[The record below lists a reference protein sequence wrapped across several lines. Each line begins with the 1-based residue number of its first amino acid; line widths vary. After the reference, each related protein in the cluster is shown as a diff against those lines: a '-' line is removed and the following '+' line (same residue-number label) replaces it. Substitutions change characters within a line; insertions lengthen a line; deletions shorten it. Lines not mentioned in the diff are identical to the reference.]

1 MSKFKVEIQITVL
14 AIIIGIVVATIGYFS
29 YQSLSKIV
37 NYIQQVTY
45 PDNKIFVIK
54 EIESDLNAL
63 ENTVRLYAL
72 TNNYDVLEVF
82 YNHED
87 EISKNLKVLSGF
99 KVDNKYDLMLIDSIS
114 GLSQEKLDLWNEIL
128 NIHLSKKGIFPAFS
142 KLYSNLD
149 EIKTDSVTVDTQN
162 DGLEQIIPESAK
174 SSADTTTLGT
184 SIERKTVKRKI
195 QKLEWEIYRNSKKK
209 NVLETQLIEKNVAIS
224 KNIKLLISD
233 AETRAENALLQKT
246 FEADRLAEVTYKRL
260 AQFVVSAVA
269 LLFVALFVLFNY
281 LRKAR
286 AVQRALTSA
295 RERAETLAHAKEQ
308 FAANV
313 SHELRTP
320 VNAIY
325 GLTEQVLQKKLDRN
339 IAEMMIIIFKSAAH
353 LKSIINDTLDFS
365 KIQSGKLI
373 TESEIFSPYI
383 VIDEVYQ
390 LFKYEATE
398 KGIALNLDWICEN
411 RPILIGDP
419 LRLKQIMINLTGNA
433 IKFTKEGEV
442 IIKVKCS
449 ETGNHDVE
457 LQIQVI
463 DTGIG
468 IDEKKINVVFDEY
481 VQIEDRTG
489 KKYHGTGLGLTI
501 VKKLV
506 ELQGGKIKLESIQGF
521 GTNVTVNLVYPKG
534 ELLKPEQKING
545 FSEISES
552 FKQLSVLIADDE
564 EYNRFLLKNILQKWN
579 IKFKEV
585 INGKD
590 AVNAT
595 CNEHFDIVLMD
606 INMPEMNGIEATKEI
621 LRCDPDI
628 NIIAVTAVIEQLDQK
643 ACFNAGMKGFLF
655 KPFSEKDLFE
665 AINSLTEKKTNGGL
679 ATNQK
684 QPVDISELH
693 RLAGND
699 EKFLT
704 EMIQLFIK
712 SMEKGISG
720 IEDDIKNGNKSGIS
734 ENAHKMAAP
743 VKHIGASHLYE
754 NIKLLEKQS
763 KQPVE
768 IKTIELVFQEI
779 KTEIEEI
786 NKILNLH
793 LNDLRT

>member
-1 MSKFKVEIQITVL
+1 MSKFRVEIQITVL

-29 YQSLSKIV
+29 YERLSKIV

-45 PDNKIFVIK
+45 PDNKIFIIK

-72 TNNYDVLEVF
+72 TDNYDVLEDF
-82 YNHED
+82 YANED
-87 EISKNLKVLSGF
+87 EISGNLKKLAGI
-99 KVDNKYDLMLIDSIS
+99 KVENKYDLMLIDSIS

-128 NIHLSKKGIFPAFS
+128 KIHLSKKGIFPAFS

-149 EIKTDSVTVDTQN
+149 EPKTDSVAPGSQIAGDAQN
-162 DGLEQIIPESAK
+162 IIN
-174 SSADTTTLGT
+174 SSETNADTSISETT
-184 SIERKTVKRKI
+184 IERKTIKKKI

-209 NVLETQLIEKNVAIS
+209 NDLETQLIENNLVIS
-224 KNIKLLISD
+224 KNITLLISE

-246 FEADRLAEVTYKRL
+246 AEADRLAELTYKRL
-260 AQFVVSAVA
+260 AQFVISAVA

-286 AVQRALTSA
+286 AVQRALTNA

-325 GLTEQVLQKKLDRN
+325 GLTEQVLQKKLDSN
-339 IAEMMIIIFKSAAH
+339 TAEIMTIIFKSAAH
-353 LKSIINDTLDFS
+353 LKSIVNDTLDFS

-373 TESEIFSPYI
+373 TETENFSPFV
-383 VIDEVYQ
+383 VIDEVYK
-390 LFKYEATE
+390 LFKYEATV
-398 KGIALNLDWICEN
+398 KGIAVRFDWIGEN
-411 RPILIGDP
+411 HPILLGDP
-419 LRLKQIMINLTGNA
+419 LRLKQIMINLVGNA
-433 IKFTKEGEV
+433 IKFTREGEV
-442 IIKVKCS
+442 TIKVKCAENNNNS
-449 ETGNHDVE
+449 FE

-468 IDEKKINVVFDEY
+468 IEEKKLNVVFDEY
-481 VQIEDRTG
+481 VQVEDQTG

-506 ELQGGKIKLESIQGF
+506 ELQNGKIKLESIQGF

-534 ELLKPEQKING
+534 EQLGIRTETNEIPEIP
-545 FSEISES
+545 ES
-552 FKQLSVLIADDE
+552 FSQLSVLIADDE
-564 EYNRFLLKNILQKWN
+564 EYNLFLLKNIFGKWN
-579 IKFKEV
+579 VKYKEAT
-585 INGKD
+585 NGKE
-590 AVNAT
+590 AAAAA

-606 INMPEMNGIEATKEI
+606 INMPELNGIKAAIEI
-621 LRCDPDI
+621 IKCNP
-628 NIIAVTAVIEQLDQK
+628 NIKIVAVTAVTEQIDRQ
-643 ACFNAGMKGFLF
+643 ACFDAGMKGFLF

-665 AINSLTEKKTNGGL
+665 TINSLIKNEINSEPETYREQ
-679 ATNQK
+679 AI
-684 QPVDISELH
+684 DFSELR
-693 RLAGND
+693 RLANND

-712 SMEKGISG
+712 SMQKGIKG
-720 IEDDIKNGNKSGIS
+720 IEDNIKKGNKYGIH

-743 VKHIGASHLYE
+743 VKHIGATHLYE
-754 NIKLLEKQS
+754 NIKLLESKSKQS
-763 KQPVE
+763 AE
-768 IKTIELVFQEI
+768 IQTIEIIFQEI

-786 NKILNLH
+786 NKTLKFH
-793 LNDLRT
+793 LNDLKT

>member
-29 YQSLSKIV
+29 YERLSKIV
-37 NYIQQVTY
+37 NYIQLVTY

-72 TNNYDVLEVF
+72 TNNYDVLEDF
-82 YNHED
+82 YANED
-87 EISKNLKVLSGF
+87 EITKNLKKLAGVE
-99 KVDNKYDLMLIDSIS
+99 VENKYDLMLIDSIS
-114 GLSQEKLDLWNEIL
+114 GLSQEKLDLWNDIL
-128 NIHLSKKGIFPAFS
+128 KIHLSKKGIFPAFS

-149 EIKTDSVTVDTQN
+149 EITDTIAVDTQN
-162 DGLEQIIPESAK
+162 VAQNIVDSNETT
-174 SSADTTTLGT
+174 ADTSISETT
-184 SIERKTVKRKI
+184 IERKTVKKKI

-209 NVLETQLIEKNVAIS
+209 NVLETQLIENNLVIS
-224 KNIKLLISD
+224 KKITLLISE

-246 FEADRLAEVTYKRL
+246 AEADRLAELTYTRL

-269 LLFVALFVLFNY
+269 LLFIALFVLFNY

-286 AVQRALTSA
+286 AVQRALTNA

-325 GLTEQVLQKKLDRN
+325 GLTEQVLQKKLDSST
-339 IAEMMIIIFKSAAH
+339 AEIMTIIFNSAAH
-353 LKSIINDTLDFS
+353 LKSIVNDTLDFS

-373 TESEIFSPYI
+373 TESENFSPFA
-383 VIDEVYQ
+383 VIEEVYK
-390 LFKYEATE
+390 LFKYEATV
-398 KGIALNLDWICEN
+398 KGIAIRFDWIGEN
-411 RPILIGDP
+411 YPILLGDP
-419 LRLKQIMINLTGNA
+419 LRLKQIMINLVGNA

-442 IIKVKCS
+442 TIKIRCS
-449 ETGNHDVE
+449 ENNNNKFE

-468 IDEKKINVVFDEY
+468 IEEKKLNVVFDEY
-481 VQIEDRTG
+481 VQVEDQTG

-506 ELQGGKIKLESIQGF
+506 ELQNGKIKLESIQGF
-521 GTNVTVNLVYPKG
+521 GTNVSVSLVYPKG
-534 ELLKPEQKING
+534 EKLELKLETNEIPEIP
-545 FSEISES
+545 ES

-564 EYNRFLLKNILQKWN
+564 EYNLFLLKNIFEKWN
-579 IKFKEV
+579 VKFKEAV
-585 INGKD
+585 NGKE
-590 AVNAT
+590 AIVAA
-595 CNEHFDIVLMD
+595 CNEHFDVVLMD
-606 INMPEMNGIEATKEI
+606 INMPELNGIKATREI
-621 LRCDPDI
+621 IKCNPNI
-628 NIIAVTAVIEQLDQK
+628 KIIAVTAVTEQIDRQ
-643 ACFNAGMKGFLF
+643 ACFDAGMKGILF

-665 AINSLTEKKTNGGL
+665 TINSLNENIINNGQE
-679 ATNQK
+679 TIQK
-684 QPVDISELH
+684 QAVDFSELR

-712 SMEKGISG
+712 SMQKGIVG
-720 IEDDIKNGNKSGIS
+720 IEDDIKNGNKNGIY

-743 VKHIGASHLYE
+743 VKHFGANHLYE

-763 KQPVE
+763 KQSVE
-768 IKTIELVFQEI
+768 IQTIESVFREI

-786 NKILNLH
+786 NKILKFH
-793 LNDLRT
+793 LNDLKT

>member
-29 YQSLSKIV
+29 YERLSKIV

-72 TNNYDVLEVF
+72 TNNYDVLEDF
-82 YNHED
+82 YANED
-87 EISKNLKVLSGF
+87 EISKNLKKLAGV
-99 KVDNKYDLMLIDSIS
+99 KVENKYDLMLIDSIS

-128 NIHLSKKGIFPAFS
+128 NIHLSKKGFFPAFS

-149 EIKTDSVTVDTQN
+149 EIKTDSVAVDSQN
-162 DGLEQIIPESAK
+162 TGAAEIIGDSNETT
-174 SSADTTTLGT
+174 ADTSISGT
-184 SIERKTVKRKI
+184 SIERKTIKKKI

-209 NVLETQLIEKNVAIS
+209 NVLETQLIEKNVVIS
-224 KNIKLLISD
+224 KNIKLLISE
-233 AETRAENALLQKT
+233 AETRSENALLQKT
-246 FEADRLAEVTYKRL
+246 VEADRLAKLTYKRL

-286 AVQRALTSA
+286 TVERALTNA
-295 RERAETLAHAKEQ
+295 REKAETLAHAKEQ

-325 GLTEQVLQKKLDRN
+325 GLTEQVLQKKLDSN
-339 IAEMMIIIFKSAAH
+339 TAEIVTIIFKSAAH

-373 TESEIFSPYI
+373 TESENFSPFTI
-383 VIDEVYQ
+383 IDEVYQ

-398 KGIALNLDWICEN
+398 KGIALKLDWVGEN
-411 RPILIGDP
+411 HPILIGDP

-449 ETGNHDVE
+449 ENSNNKVE

-506 ELQGGKIKLESIQGF
+506 EHQNGKIKLESIQGF

-534 ELLKPEQKING
+534 EQLKPEQETNG
-545 FSEISES
+545 FSEIPES

-585 INGKD
+585 INGND

-621 LRCDPDI
+621 FRCDPDI
-628 NIIAVTAVIEQLDQK
+628 NIIAVTAVTEQLDQK
-643 ACFNAGMKGFLF
+643 ACFDAGMKGFLF

-665 AINSLTEKKTNGGL
+665 AINSLTEKKMNSGP
-679 ATNQK
+679 ATSQK

-699 EKFLT
+699 EKFLI

-720 IEDDIKNGNKSGIS
+720 IEVDIKKGNKNGIY

-763 KQPVE
+763 KQSAE
-768 IKTIELVFQEI
+768 IKTIEPVFQEI
-779 KTEIEEI
+779 KTEIKEI
-786 NKILNLH
+786 NKILKLH
-793 LNDLRT
+793 LNDLKT

>member
-29 YQSLSKIV
+29 YERLSKIV
-37 NYIQQVTY
+37 NYIQLVTY

-72 TNNYDVLEVF
+72 TNNYDVLEDF
-82 YNHED
+82 YANED
-87 EISKNLKVLSGF
+87 EITKNLKKLAGV
-99 KVDNKYDLMLIDSIS
+99 KVENKYDLMLIDSIS
-114 GLSQEKLDLWNEIL
+114 GLSQEKLDLWNDIL
-128 NIHLSKKGIFPAFS
+128 KIHLSKKGIFPAFS

-149 EIKTDSVTVDTQN
+149 EIPTDTIAFDKQNIAQNIVDSNETT
-162 DGLEQIIPESAK
+162 
-174 SSADTTTLGT
+174 ADTSISETT
-184 SIERKTVKRKI
+184 IERKTVKKKI

-209 NVLETQLIEKNVAIS
+209 NVLETQLIENNLVIS
-224 KNIKLLISD
+224 KKITLLISE

-246 FEADRLAEVTYKRL
+246 AEADRLAELTYTRL

-269 LLFVALFVLFNY
+269 LLFIALFVLFNY

-286 AVQRALTSA
+286 AVQRALTNA

-325 GLTEQVLQKKLDRN
+325 GLTEQVLQKKLDSN
-339 IAEMMIIIFKSAAH
+339 TAEIMTIIFNSAAH
-353 LKSIINDTLDFS
+353 LKSIVNDTLDFS

-373 TESEIFSPYI
+373 TESENFSPFA
-383 VIDEVYQ
+383 VIEEVYK
-390 LFKYEATE
+390 LFKYEATV
-398 KGIALNLDWICEN
+398 KGIAIKFDWIGEN
-411 RPILIGDP
+411 HPILLGDP
-419 LRLKQIMINLTGNA
+419 LRLKQIMINLVGNA

-442 IIKVKCS
+442 TIKVRCS
-449 ETGNHDVE
+449 ENNNNKFE

-468 IDEKKINVVFDEY
+468 IEEKKLNVVFDEY
-481 VQIEDRTG
+481 VQVEDQTG

-506 ELQGGKIKLESIQGF
+506 ELQNGKIKLESIQGF
-521 GTNVTVNLVYPKG
+521 GTNVSVSLVYPKG
-534 ELLKPEQKING
+534 EQLELKLETNEIPEIP
-545 FSEISES
+545 ES

-564 EYNRFLLKNILQKWN
+564 EYNLFLLKNIFEKWN
-579 IKFKEV
+579 VKFKEAV
-585 INGKD
+585 NGKE
-590 AVNAT
+590 AIVAA
-595 CNEHFDIVLMD
+595 CNEHFDVVLMD
-606 INMPEMNGIEATKEI
+606 INMPELNGIKAAKEI
-621 LRCDPDI
+621 IKCNPNI
-628 NIIAVTAVIEQLDQK
+628 KIIAVTAVTEQIDRQ
-643 ACFNAGMKGFLF
+643 ACFDAGMKGILF

-665 AINSLTEKKTNGGL
+665 TINSLNENIINNGQE
-679 ATNQK
+679 TIQK
-684 QPVDISELH
+684 QAVDFSEL
-693 RLAGND
+693 RSLAGND

-712 SMEKGISG
+712 SMQKGIEG
-720 IEDDIKNGNKSGIS
+720 IEDDIKNGNKNGIY

-743 VKHIGASHLYE
+743 VKHIGANHLYE

-763 KQPVE
+763 KQSVE
-768 IKTIELVFQEI
+768 IQTIESVFREI

-786 NKILNLH
+786 NKILKFH
-793 LNDLRT
+793 LNDLKT